1 PLALGFHRV
10 LDQVA
15 ADAVFGDRVRRRGGR
30 RGGVEGGG
38 EVGVEDAFQV
48 RLDLGDVRRH
58 VDAVGRAL
66 EPDLV
71 RHLLSTSA
79 RTLRGLPLPF
89 WILSGAATT
98 TAPVGGS

>member
-1 PLALGFHRV
+1 M
-10 LDQVA
+10 LDQIA
-15 ADAVFGDRVRRRGGR
+15 PDAIFGNRMGRRGGR

-38 EVGVEDAFQV
+38 EVGIEDALQV
-48 RLDLGDVRRH
+48 RLDLRDVRRH
-58 VDAVGRAL
+58 VNPVGRAL

-71 RHLLSTSA
+71 RHLPSTSA

-89 WILSGAATT
+89 SILSGAATT